1 MVVTQHIVGGRCAG
15 TIFGGFTRSRG
26 RGGSIGNIGARS
38 GGSVWGEREHGDS
51 LGAAVASRG
60 SCRARAMGGDHR
72 SRLPEHRAAV
82 LELVAKQP
90 YLTLQEIRGALVA
103 KHGIAVGLTSV
114 WRFLRAQQI
123 TRKKRAYMPPSR
135 IAPT

>member
-1 MVVTQHIVGGRCAG
+1 
-15 TIFGGFTRSRG
+15 
-26 RGGSIGNIGARS
+26 
-38 GGSVWGEREHGDS
+38 
-51 LGAAVASRG
+51 
-60 SCRARAMGGDHR
+60 MGGDHR

-90 YLTLQEIRGALVA
+90 DLTLQEIRGALVA

>member
-1 MVVTQHIVGGRCAG
+1 MVVRQHIVGGRCAG

-60 SCRARAMGGDHR
+60 SCPSTRDGRRSPLTLAGAPRGGIGAGR
-72 SRLPEHRAAV
+72 Q
-82 LELVAKQP
+82 QP
-90 YLTLQEIRGALVA
+90 DLTLQEIRGALVA